1 MVRIP
6 SLKELSK
13 SLLEIVN
20 SKVIE
25 NNEIIKI
32 IIVRKYLLI
41 SDLIVL
47 ESDKYT
53 LCL

>member
-20 SKVIE
+20 NKVIE

-47 ESDKYT
+47 ESDKCT
-53 LCL
+53 LFL